1 MLTPLPERLRPKN
14 LAEYVGQRHLVGE
27 GCILRN
33 MIDMGSLSSFI
44 LWGPPGVGKTTLAR
58 RIANDFNGKLV
69 LEEFEGDK
77 NPFLPKFYKEPEKY
91 SFQLEMTFL
100 ALRFQQ
106 LKDKLSVLDLFH
118 DFIISDYYVAK
129 SFIFSKNNLQDDEY
143 QLFSRFFN
151 IIFSDMP
158 KPELLVYLYS
168 DVERLQANIRKR
180 GRSYEQEIS
189 DADLENIQQGY
200 FDFLRQQQNNMRIL
214 LLDTNDL
221 DFVANEKDYQRIIE
235 AINQPYEI
243 GLHRISL

>member
-1 MLTPLPERLRPKN
+1 MN
-14 LAEYVGQRHLVGE
+14 YNYIAIE
-27 GCILRN
+27 GTI
-33 MIDMGSLSSFI
+33 GA
-44 LWGPPGVGKTTLAR
+44 GKTTLAT
-58 RIANDFNGKLV
+58 RIAHDFNGKLL

-106 LKDKLSVLDLFH
+106 LKDKLGVLDLFH

-129 SFIFSKNNLQDDEY
+129 SLIFSRNNLQEDEY

-168 DVERLQANIRKR
+168 DVDRLQRNIHKR

-189 DADLENIQQGY
+189 DDYLENIQQGY
-200 FDFLRQQQNNMRIL
+200 FDFLRQQQSNMRIL
-214 LLDTNDL
+214 LLDTNRR
-221 DFVANEKDYQRIIE
+221 DFVANEKDYQRIID
-235 AINQPYEI
+235 AIDQPYEI
-243 GLHRISL
+243 GLHRLAF

>member
-1 MLTPLPERLRPKN
+1 MHYN
-14 LAEYVGQRHLVGE
+14 YIAIE
-27 GCILRN
+27 GTI
-33 MIDMGSLSSFI
+33 GA
-44 LWGPPGVGKTTLAR
+44 GKTTLAS
-58 RIANDFNGKLV
+58 RIAHDFNGKLV

-106 LKDKLSVLDLFH
+106 LKDKLGVLDLFH

-129 SFIFSKNNLQDDEY
+129 SLIFSRNNLQEDEY

-168 DVERLQANIRKR
+168 DVSRLQANIRKR

-189 DADLENIQQGY
+189 DAYLESIQQGY
-200 FDFLRQQQNNMRIL
+200 FDFLHQQQDNMRIL
-214 LLDTNDL
+214 LLDTNRL
-221 DFVANEKDYQRIIE
+221 DFVANEKDYQRIID
-235 AINQPYEI
+235 AIDRPYDI
-243 GLHRISL
+243 GLHRVSL

>member
-1 MLTPLPERLRPKN
+1 MN
-14 LAEYVGQRHLVGE
+14 YNYIAIE
-27 GCILRN
+27 GTI
-33 MIDMGSLSSFI
+33 GA
-44 LWGPPGVGKTTLAR
+44 GKTTLAT

-106 LKDKLSVLDLFH
+106 LKDKLGVLDLFH

-129 SFIFSKNNLQDDEY
+129 SLIFSRNNLQEDEY

-168 DVERLQANIRKR
+168 DVDRLQRNIHKR

-189 DADLENIQQGY
+189 DAYLADIQQGY
-200 FDFLRQQQNNMRIL
+200 FDFLRQQQDNMRIL
-214 LLDTNDL
+214 ILDTNRL
-221 DFVANEKDYQRIIE
+221 DFVANERDYHRIIE
-235 AINQPYEI
+235 AIDQPYEVGI
-243 GLHRISL
+243 HRIAL

>member
-1 MLTPLPERLRPKN
+1 MIMQYN
-14 LAEYVGQRHLVGE
+14 YIAIE
-27 GCILRN
+27 GTI
-33 MIDMGSLSSFI
+33 GA
-44 LWGPPGVGKTTLAR
+44 GKTTLAT

-100 ALRFQQ
+100 ALRYQQ
-106 LKDKLSVLDLFH
+106 LKDKLGMLDLFQ

-129 SFIFSKNNLQDDEY
+129 SLIFSRNNLQEDEY

-158 KPELLVYLYS
+158 KPELLVYLYA
-168 DVERLQANIRKR
+168 DVARLQRNIRKR

-189 DADLENIQQGY
+189 DGYLADIQQGY
-200 FDFLRQQQNNMRIL
+200 LNFLNQQQGNMRIL
-214 LLDTNDL
+214 LLDTSRL
-221 DFVANEKDYQRIIE
+221 DFVAYENDYRRIIDV
-235 AINQPYEI
+235 IDRPYEV
-243 GLHRISL
+243 GLHRVSL

>member
-1 MLTPLPERLRPKN
+1 MN
-14 LAEYVGQRHLVGE
+14 YNYIAIE
-27 GCILRN
+27 GTI
-33 MIDMGSLSSFI
+33 GA
-44 LWGPPGVGKTTLAR
+44 GKTTLAT
-58 RIANDFNGKLV
+58 RIAKDFNGKLV

-106 LKDKLSVLDLFH
+106 LKDKLGALDLFH

-129 SFIFSKNNLQDDEY
+129 SLIFSRNNLQEDEY

-158 KPELLVYLYS
+158 KPELMVYLYS
-168 DVERLQANIRKR
+168 DVERLQQNIRKR

-189 DADLENIQQGY
+189 NAYLADIQQGY
-200 FDFLRQQQNNMRIL
+200 LDFIREQQDKMRIL
-214 LLDTNDL
+214 LIDTSHM
-221 DFVANEKDYQRIIE
+221 DFVANERDYQRIIDV
-235 AINQPYEI
+235 IDKPYEI
-243 GLHRISL
+243 GLHRVSL